1 VSAPAFFAEAEGFR
15 LSGTWTLAA
24 LTAGKPRAFARLR
37 KTLRE
42 AGQRRAGWH
51 LAGVEKL
58 DSAAALLL
66 WQSWGRRW
74 PEELEATPAQREALQ
89 RAAALAEEMSAP
101 SPVTQADATA
111 GEDSLL
117 KQIVLAPVLHLGR
130 PTLILL
136 HNLRGVVEL
145 FGRLVLDSFFL
156 FRHPQYLP
164 LKEFSANLC
173 KVGAQALPVLAL
185 MGFLI
190 GVTISYLSALQL
202 KLYGA
207 DLFIVNILGLS
218 IIRELGPVLAAVL
231 VAGRSG
237 SAMTAQIGVM
247 RVTEEIDALATFG
260 VSRTIRVVLPKVA
273 ALTLATPL
281 LVLWVSAAAIVG
293 GALAARLQLDISFLY
308 FFSMLPRS
316 VPIANL
322 WIALAKGMVFGFL
335 IALLACQLG
344 LHVRPN
350 TESLSRRTTASVVT
364 AITLVI
370 LADALFAILTRDI
383 GISG

>member
-1 VSAPAFFAEAEGFR
+1 VEAETIR
-15 LSGTWTLAA
+15 LSGVWTLAA
-24 LTAGKPRAFARLR
+24 LTAGKPRALARLR
-37 KTLRE
+37 KALLE
-42 AGQRRAGWH
+42 AGRSRAGWH

-74 PEELEATPAQREALQ
+74 PEKLEATPAQHEALQ
-89 RAAALAEEMSAP
+89 RAAALTEESSRAAAAAQAEA
-101 SPVTQADATA
+101 A
-111 GEDSLL
+111 GEGNPLL
-117 KQIVLAPVLHLGR
+117 RFALAFVLRLGQ
-130 PTLILL
+130 PLLIIL

-145 FGRLVLDSFFL
+145 FGQLVLDGFFL
-156 FRHPQYLP
+156 FRHPRELP
-164 LKEFSANLC
+164 FKEFSANLY

-218 IIRELGPVLAAVL
+218 IIRELGPVLAAIL

-281 LVLWVSAAAIVG
+281 LVLWVSAAAILG
-293 GALAARLQLDISFLY
+293 GALAARLQLELSFVY
-308 FFSMLPRS
+308 FFSMLPKS

-322 WIALAKGMVFGFL
+322 WIALAKGMVFGFM

-383 GISG
+383 GISV